1 MKADIQDINIE
12 ASKRITIASNSGLGT
27 SSIDVIR
34 HLEDSMDKFKIFN
47 KFARIAILS
56 VVWKESRFK
65 IKSETPYSN
74 TPNDRIRMIFGS
86 RLSSMSENR
95 LTEIKADPEAFFN
108 RVYGNM
114 YGNGPDDGFKY
125 RGRGLN
131 QLTFKR
137 NYQAIEKVVDENDH
151 NSYVNIVNCPDSLL
165 DDGSVAAMC
174 CVAYFVN
181 RFKDVCTFEFND
193 IAYATLMVFRA
204 NAGWGKNISGD
215 FHQKTLLKVR
225 NYAQFFSYETI

>member
-1 MKADIQDINIE
+1 MKVDIKDINIE

-27 SSIDVIR
+27 GSIDVIR

-56 VVWKESRFK
+56 VVWKESGFN

-131 QLTFKR
+131 QLTFKA
-137 NYQAIEKVVDENDH
+137 NYQVIKEMILVD
-151 NSYVNIVNCPDSLL
+151 IVSNPDLL
-165 DDGSVAAMC
+165 LTPKVAADA

-181 RFKDVCTFEFND
+181 RFETVHTFDFGTLD
-193 IAYATLMVFRA
+193 YATLIIFRA
-204 NAGWGKNISGD
+204 NAGWGKDISD
-215 FHQKTLLKVR
+215 KFHQDTLTKVR
-225 NYAQFFSYETI
+225 NYAKYFSYETI

>member
-1 MKADIQDINIE
+1 MEANVEPINIE
-12 ASKRITIASNSGLGT
+12 SMQRVKVLANSGLT
-27 SSIDVIR
+27 YEQIKIVR
-34 HLEDSMDKFKIFN
+34 HLEDAMDRFKIFN

-56 VVWKESRFK
+56 VVWKESSFK
-65 IKSETPYSN
+65 VKSETPYSN

-86 RLSSMSENR
+86 RLPMTESE
-95 LTEIKADPEAFFN
+95 LTTLKANPESFFN

-114 YGNGPDDGFKY
+114 YGNGPEDGYKY

-193 IAYATLMVFRA
+193 ITYATLMVFRA